1 MKVRFNEK
9 EVDFLSRHFNL
20 SFEIVETDLDDDY
33 ALDLREK
40 CADIESS
47 LVLLVEDDR
56 RSDLDNDL
64 DIASNLVDKL
74 FVD

>member
-1 MKVRFNEK
+1 MKLRFDEK
-9 EVDFLSRHFNL
+9 EVDFLSRYFNL
-20 SFEIVETDLDDDY
+20 SFETIETDLDDDY

-56 RSDLDNDL
+56 RSDLDSDL

-74 FVD
+74 FVN